1 MEPWSYLHKAEALL
15 EKFNDAVSRSEI
27 HPFTVL
33 DSEETEDSDDGE
45 F

>member
-1 MEPWSYLHKAEALL
+1 MEPWSYIHKTEALL
-15 EKFNDAVSRSEI
+15 EKFNDAVNRSEI

-33 DSEETEDSDDGE
+33 DSEAAVESDDGE